1 MHNIADLRRAAR
13 RRLPRMV
20 FDFIDGGATDEVT
33 LRANSEDFAAITLRP
48 RMAVDVTVR
57 DLSTTVLGHK
67 LSVPLI
73 LSPTGL
79 TGLTVPKGE
88 RSAAAAATAA
98 GTIYCL
104 SSNAST
110 SIEEVA
116 EAAGKPYW
124 FQLYIMRDRALTR
137 SLLERAKAVG
147 CSAIIITVDLQA
159 HGRRERDLRNGFTV
173 PPRVDVANALDFL
186 RRPGWLWRMATGPRI
201 SFANFANEAGTGFL
215 ELARRTATALDPG
228 LTWKDIGW
236 CKSIYDA
243 PVLVKGILTGSDARL
258 AIQHGADGIIVSN
271 HGGRQLDGV
280 SSSIAALPEVVDA
293 VAGQVPVLL
302 DGGVRRGAD
311 IVRAKALGAAA
322 CMIGRP
328 FLYGLAAL
336 GPTGAAAAIDILR
349 TELDNAMAL
358 LGQPSFA
365 AIDAS
370 VIERPARMVTT
381 IREAHEPTAPR
392 RSA

>member
-1 MHNIADLRRAAR
+1 
-13 RRLPRMV
+13 MV
-20 FDFIDGGATDEVT
+20 FDFIDGGAGDEIT
-33 LRANSEDFAAITLRP
+33 LRANAADFAAIKLRP
-48 RMAVDVTVR
+48 RVAVDVSVR
-57 DLSTTVLGHK
+57 DLSTTVLGRK
-67 LSVPLI
+67 LAVPVI

-79 TGLTVPKGE
+79 TGLAIPKGE
-88 RSAAAAATAA
+88 RAAAAAARDA
-98 GTIYCL
+98 GIIYCL

-116 EAAGKPYW
+116 EATGQPYW

-147 CSAIIITVDLQA
+147 CAAIVITVDLQA

-173 PPRVDVANALDFL
+173 PPRIGVGNALDFL
-186 RRPGWLWRMATGPRI
+186 RRPGWLWRMLTGPRI
-201 SFANFANEAGTGFL
+201 SFANFASEAGEGFL
-215 ELARRTATALDPG
+215 ELAQRTATALDPG
-228 LTWKDIGW
+228 LTWKDIAW

-243 PVLVKGILTGSDARL
+243 PVLVKGILTGSDAKL
-258 AIQHGADGIIVSN
+258 ALAHGADGIIVSN

-280 SSSIAALPEVVDA
+280 PSSIAALPEVVEA
-293 VAGQVPVLL
+293 VAGKAPVLL

-311 IVRAKALGAAA
+311 IVRAKALGASA

-336 GPTGAAAAIDILR
+336 GPTGAAHAIGILR
-349 TELDNAMAL
+349 AELDNAMAL
-358 LGQPSFA
+358 LGLPSFD

-370 VIERPARMVTT
+370 AVDLKLARPG
-381 IREAHEPTAPR
+381 
-392 RSA
+392 